1 VLVHPADIAD
11 RNGAKLLLAPLQ
23 GQMPRLRHVWADSA
37 YAGKCA
43 ERVRTTL
50 GWTLEI
56 VKHWWT
62 GVRWVWVGPSQAPPN
77 DSEWLPCAATP
88 VGGGE

>member
-23 GQMPRLRHVWADSA
+23 GQMSRLRHVWGDSA

-62 GVRWVWVGPSQAPPN
+62 GVR
-77 DSEWLPCAATP
+77 
-88 VGGGE
+88 